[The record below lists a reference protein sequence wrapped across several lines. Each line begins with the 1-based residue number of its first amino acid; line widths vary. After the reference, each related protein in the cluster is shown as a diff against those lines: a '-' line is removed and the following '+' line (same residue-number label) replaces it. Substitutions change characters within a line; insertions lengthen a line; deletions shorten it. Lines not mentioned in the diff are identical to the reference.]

1 MDKIFLHEQL
11 AGLFLLL
18 HGRGGEKEGAP
29 TTALQYL
36 VQNKYTPGNIHSE
49 YMGSAARRGNM
60 SFVRTGRI
68 GQWDDHKLGSGSYV
82 RIG

>member
-49 YMGSAARRGNM
+49 YMGSAARRGNR
-60 SFVRTGRI
+60 V
-68 GQWDDHKLGSGSYV
+68 LYV
-82 RIG
+82 RDELANRMSTS